1 MSFEVINVIE
11 LLDLVGEDMAQ
22 TILSDFSCEKN
33 PAIEHFLKHNAINFA
48 KQKLSITHLV
58 FTEDAL
64 IAGYFTLTHKPLVVD
79 AADITSFSNSDK
91 RRLKKHA
98 RFDDASQTYALSA
111 FLLAQFGKNDHAIGE
126 AAISGNDL
134 MALAID
140 TLRIAQHVI
149 GGGVIFLE
157 CEEQEKLLNFYQ
169 KPENGYK
176 RYGFRHSAAEQMGY
190 VQLLRF
196 F

>member
-1 MSFEVINVIE
+1 M
-11 LLDLVGEDMAQ
+11 
-22 TILSDFSCEKN
+22 
-33 PAIEHFLKHNAINFA
+33 
-48 KQKLSITHLV
+48 
-58 FTEDAL
+58 
-64 IAGYFTLTHKPLVVD
+64 
-79 AADITSFSNSDK
+79 
-91 RRLKKHA
+91 KKHA

>member
-1 MSFEVINVIE
+1 MKYETVHILDLIE
-11 LLDLVGEDMAQ
+11 LVGEADVQSA
-22 TILSDFSCEKN
+22 LSAFSCPKN
-33 PAIEHFLKHNAINFA
+33 PDVEHFIRKNAINFTR
-48 KQKLSITHLV
+48 QKLSVTHLV
-58 FTEDAL
+58 LDENGQIVGF
-64 IAGYFTLTHKPLVVD
+64 FSLTHKPLVID
-79 AADITSFSNSDK
+79 PDGFASFSNSDK
-91 RRLKKHA
+91 RRIRKHSKY
-98 RFDDASQTYALSA
+98 DEDSDSYTMSA
-111 FLLAQFGKNDHAIGE
+111 FLLAQFGKNDHAVGE

-169 KPENGYK
+169 NPENGYK